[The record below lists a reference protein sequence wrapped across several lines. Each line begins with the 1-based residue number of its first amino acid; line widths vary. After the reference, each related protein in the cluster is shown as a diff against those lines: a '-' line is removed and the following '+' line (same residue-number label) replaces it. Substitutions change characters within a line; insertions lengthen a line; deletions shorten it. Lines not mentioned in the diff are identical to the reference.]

1 MGLKMRRRRLM
12 LGVGLVTLVLA
23 GTGSALL
30 LLAPP
35 DPISPEGAARI
46 EVGMTEEDVERV
58 LGGEKAGF
66 GIGGLWHWTAA
77 WGGDDGEVVVCFTEG
92 RVSEPAWFNR
102 ESFLSRPASR
112 TPLGRLRAWLG
123 W

>member
-1 MGLKMRRRRLM
+1 
-12 LGVGLVTLVLA
+12 LVLA
-23 GTGSALL
+23 GTGSAFL

-46 EVGMTEEDVERV
+46 KVGMTEEEVEKV
-58 LGGEKAGF
+58 LSGEQASF
-66 GIGGLWHWTAA
+66 GIGGDWHWTAA
-77 WGGDDGEVVVCFTEG
+77 WRGDDGGIVVHFADG

-102 ESFLSRPASR
+102 ESFLLRPVSR
-112 TPLGRLRAWLG
+112 TPLDRLHAWLG